1 MAKRPLTQ
9 KELSELKT
17 RVSKYVTI
25 TNICKQMVPLQL
37 RSPLNGEGKRID
49 FFIGERTVNLRP
61 GESDSFPEDQLMN
74 EQIMNLRKKGMIRVG
89 AKR

>member
-9 KELSELKT
+9 KEISEIKS
-17 RVSKYVTI
+17 RVSKSVTI

-37 RSPLNGEGKRID
+37 RSPTNSDGKRID

-61 GESDSFPEDQLMN
+61 GESGSFPEDQLMV
-74 EQIMNLRKKGMIRVG
+74 EQITNLRKKGMIRVSS
-89 AKR
+89 KR